1 MTPRT
6 LSAVEERLP
15 GARPAGASPVNH
27 GHATAVELS
36 RLADTLFSER
46 ISDQDWVRAADLYRQ
61 AAEMGFLE
69 AQYSYGVR
77 LAHGQGVPQ
86 NFEESVKWL
95 AKAARQGH
103 PGAQDSLGVRYA
115 TGQGVAQNDE
125 AAALWFRK
133 AAEQGHSVAQFNLGL
148 AYVHGQGVEQ
158 SYLHA
163 YAWFSLSAEQGDT
176 IAAESRDRVKEAFTP
191 GEVSKAERV
200 FVNLRRAVALL
211 RGQA

>member
-1 MTPRT
+1 MTRRT
-6 LSAVEERLP
+6 LSEVEAEVPSP
-15 GARPAGASPVNH
+15 GPAGASPLSH
-27 GHATAVELS
+27 GPATASELNG
-36 RLADTLFSER
+36 LADTLFAEKV
-46 ISDQDWVRAADLYRQ
+46 SDEDWVRAAELYRQ

-69 AQYSYGVR
+69 AQFSYGVR

-158 SYLHA
+158 SYPHA
-163 YAWFSLSAEQGDT
+163 YAWFSLSAEQGDS

-191 GEVSKAERV
+191 DEVAKAERA
-200 FVNLRRAVALL
+200 FGNLRLAVALL
-211 RGQA
+211 RG